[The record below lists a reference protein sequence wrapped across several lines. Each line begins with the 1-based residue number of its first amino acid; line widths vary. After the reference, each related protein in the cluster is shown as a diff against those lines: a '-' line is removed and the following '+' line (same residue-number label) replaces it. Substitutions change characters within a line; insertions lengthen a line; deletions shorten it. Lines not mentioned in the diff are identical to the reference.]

1 MPRTT
6 SREAKRFIA
15 GELYSTI
22 PVMNFKK
29 AAFFAFCIALCL
41 VPTFLNAWRFHLPV
55 GYGGMFASF
64 GEQLAEA
71 DFILPKTGQGGIPY
85 VYPPLG
91 FYAHAVFLK
100 LGISTWFYL
109 RWLVPFYTLAAL
121 IAFGAVY
128 ARLFGSKVWAVAAVV
143 LAASAPYLVESHVW
157 AAGMV
162 RGLAFA
168 LFLLAL
174 TVFLRLQPDSDWK
187 LPALA
192 GFFSGLTVLSHLGYA
207 YFLALWMGV
216 WLLFHRD
223 LWKQAALVAG
233 FAVLTV
239 LPWLA
244 AVLANHPFDVF
255 LNALR
260 SHNTLEIFS
269 ALGNPQAILSVLW
282 VGLSKLF
289 EIPLLGWMA
298 LSGAGW
304 QLYRKRWE
312 IPAMLA
318 ATLLFHLQSRRFV
331 VVLGI
336 FLAVSLLQD
345 WTTLTAKN
353 RLLQRSALALA
364 ALLMLIVYAAG
375 LSRVAAV
382 RPALTDG
389 LLDAARYL
397 QENAAPQSEYFIL
410 ADYNETEWF
419 PYLSRR
425 NPIIP
430 WAREWE
436 GNLGGQT
443 GLLLE
448 AFYCGQDG
456 DVACVERVIRDVGRQ
471 PQYLV
476 VMKRKYPVFLEKLE
490 QGKAWRRVYN
500 NPEYQVWEKR

>member
-1 MPRTT
+1 
-6 SREAKRFIA
+6 
-15 GELYSTI
+15 
-22 PVMNFKK
+22 MNFKK
-29 AAFFAFCIALCL
+29 AAFFAFCSVLCL
-41 VPTFLNAWRFHLPV
+41 VPVFLNAWRFDLPV

-71 DFILPKTGQGGIPY
+71 NFILPKTGQGGIPY

-91 FYAHAVFLK
+91 FYAHAIFLK

-109 RWLVPFYTLAAL
+109 RWLVPFYTLIAL

-128 ARLFGSKVWAVAAVV
+128 ARFFGSKVWAAVAAI

-162 RGLAFA
+162 RGPAFA

-174 TVFLRLQPDSDWK
+174 AVFLWLKPDSGWK
-187 LPALA
+187 RAALA

-207 YFLALWMGV
+207 YFLALWMGL
-216 WLLFHRD
+216 WLLFHVR
-223 LWKQAALVAG
+223 LWKQAALVVG

-239 LPWLA
+239 LPWLW
-244 AVLANHPFDVF
+244 AVLVNYPFDVF

-260 SHNTLEIFS
+260 SHNTLDIFS
-269 ALGNPQAILSVLW
+269 MLGNPQAVVSVLW

-289 EIPLLGWMA
+289 EIPLLGWTA
-298 LSGAGW
+298 LVGTGW

-312 IPAMLA
+312 LPVMLA
-318 ATLLFHLQSRRFV
+318 ATLPFHLQSRRFV

-336 FLAVSLLQD
+336 LLGVSLLQE
-345 WTTLTAKN
+345 WTSLAAKN
-353 RLLQRSALALA
+353 RPLIKLSVLALA
-364 ALLMLIVYAAG
+364 VLLVFTVYAAG

-382 RPALTDG
+382 KPALTDG
-389 LLDAARYL
+389 LLEAARYL
-397 QENAAPQSEYFIL
+397 RENAAPESEYFIL

-436 GNLGGQT
+436 GNLGDQT
-443 GLLLE
+443 SLLLE

-456 DVACVERVIRDVGRQ
+456 DVACVERVIQDVGRQ

-476 VMKRKYPVFLEKLE
+476 VMKRKYLVFLENFE
-490 QGKAWRRVYN
+490 QLKTWRRVYN
-500 NPEYQVWEKR
+500 NSEYQVWEKRK